1 LPANEKATK
10 TRRCRG
16 IVVGYFVMPAEPV
29 TTLVEPMEI
38 PDIYV
43 NGLGRME
50 FLSDGAIRMIF
61 YAERNGERVAVLSMV
76 MNAEAAVRNTALFT
90 EAMSRE
96 NRRLG

>member
-1 LPANEKATK
+1 
-10 TRRCRG
+10 
-16 IVVGYFVMPAEPV
+16 VGYFIVPEPPV

-38 PDIYV
+38 PDVYV

-50 FLSDGAIRMIF
+50 FLSDGAIRMVF
-61 YAERNGERVAVLSMV
+61 YTERNGERIAVLSIV